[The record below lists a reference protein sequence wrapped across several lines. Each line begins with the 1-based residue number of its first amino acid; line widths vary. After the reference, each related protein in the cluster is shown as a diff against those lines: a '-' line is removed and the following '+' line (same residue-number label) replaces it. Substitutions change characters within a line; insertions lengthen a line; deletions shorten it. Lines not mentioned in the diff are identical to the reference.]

1 MRGNF
6 LVKKQIS
13 ILLGLLLAFCMV
25 LALNPVSAVKV
36 PGTLDSYI
44 FDGPADDG
52 IYYAINAQ
60 LTTKDK
66 IEITLDCYSDE
77 GVLGYSGTNTL
88 EKIDADTLRITA
100 IWGPP
105 YNSYDQQDIS
115 TKMDVKQ
122 YYFKEWKPNLFR

>member
-1 MRGNF
+1 
-6 LVKKQIS
+6 VKKQTS
-13 ILLGLLLAFCMV
+13 ILIGILMAFCMV

-60 LTTKDK
+60 LTTKDT
-66 IEITLDCYSDE
+66 IFITLDCYSDA
-77 GVLGYSGTNTL
+77 GVLGYSGTTTI
-88 EKIDADTLRITA
+88 EKIDADILRISDS
-100 IWGPP
+100 WGPP
-105 YNSYDQQDIS
+105 YNSYFQQDVTS
-115 TKMDVKQ
+115 KMDVKQ